1 MDGTPSD
8 PPTMLTLMAEA
19 ARITHE
25 AGQSVAVFAAGQ
37 QLYRVVVDILWT
49 YETRFTNLCQG
60 LVVCT
65 ES

>member
-49 YETRFTNLCQG
+49 YETRFANFVPRIG
-60 LVVCT
+60 GMH
-65 ES
+65 